1 MRAPAM
7 VYAAMTRCRLRLG
20 YHRMG
25 ASQQGSS
32 DPIGPTAPG
41 CSRSQPIQHRRAE
54 VLPLQLGQ
62 GQKQTGVVKSGL
74 VSRLS
79 RLGKGQHASGSRLL
93 VRLLR
98 DEAGSY
104 VIYGVA
110 MLPVLIGVS
119 GLATEGG
126 LLLYNKRTLQ
136 SAADGAAY
144 SAAIA
149 YSYDPSADITTQAK
163 AIVANYGFALGTGN
177 NQANVSATLTTVAT
191 TGGGTPPTA
200 VQVTISRPQTA
211 IFSRINFPFA
221 GNSRFAGSYI
231 YKPQQK
237 VPLNNNAV

>member
-32 DPIGPTAPG
+32 DPLGQPHQAAP
-41 CSRSQPIQHRRAE
+41 SQPIQHRRAE

-62 GQKQTGVVKSGL
+62 GQKETGVVKSGL
-74 VSRLS
+74 FSRLS
-79 RLGKGQHASGSRLL
+79 RLGKDQHAGGPRLL
-93 VRLLR
+93 ARLLR

-110 MLPVLIGVS
+110 MFPVLIGVG

-126 LLLYNKRTLQ
+126 LLFYNKRTLQ

-163 AIVANYGFALGTGN
+163 AIVASYGFALGSGN